1 MKENLK
7 QAIPL
12 KTIEDAR
19 ELGEYLTTDDR
30 KIKNGVLLR
39 TAKLHG
45 ICEEDIHTLADIYGL
60 QHIIDFRMAVELSG
74 AEDPVIDG
82 VQYHHLDV
90 IDSLTMTT
98 GDKPDMDFNELA
110 VEQMAKMALQ
120 SGMINEN
127 MYIGFLTSDY
137 GRKAFTQFFR
147 ILLAAEPGCAV
158 LWHCTSGKDRTGLAA
173 MLLLSALEVDTSKAI
188 KEENKMKTK
197 LENGTL
203 TMYLDGRID
212 SGNAPEVEK
221 NILAAMEEAGSASI
235 VLPASMLKYIS
246 SAGLR
251 VVMKLR
257 KQKGEAFPVIN
268 VIPEVYEIFE
278 TTGLTQLLDVQKKLR
293 EISIE
298 GCDKLGEGGNGAVYR
313 LDEDKIVKVYKPWME
328 MAAIEQERSFA
339 KTAFVN
345 GIPSVI
351 AYDTVKVGEC
361 LGVVFELLRSDTLGH
376 AMRDNPEKLEEYE
389 DQYVALAK
397 TLHNTHVPAGN
408 FTRIQ
413 DVMYSKADN
422 LEQWCSSEEI
432 ALLHSIIDS
441 VPDTDT
447 VTHNDLHP
455 GNIMLQDNEL
465 VLIDMPEVTMGPPVC
480 DLVAIYR
487 DMISAPQNTASVIE
501 RNLRPF
507 PVDVS

>member
-1 MKENLK
+1 
-7 QAIPL
+7 
-12 KTIEDAR
+12 
-19 ELGEYLTTDDR
+19 
-30 KIKNGVLLR
+30 
-39 TAKLHG
+39 
-45 ICEEDIHTLADIYGL
+45 
-60 QHIIDFRMAVELSG
+60 
-74 AEDPVIDG
+74 
-82 VQYHHLDV
+82 
-90 IDSLTMTT
+90 
-98 GDKPDMDFNELA
+98 
-110 VEQMAKMALQ
+110 
-120 SGMINEN
+120 
-127 MYIGFLTSDY
+127 
-137 GRKAFTQFFR
+137 
-147 ILLAAEPGCAV
+147 
-158 LWHCTSGKDRTGLAA
+158 
-173 MLLLSALEVDTSKAI
+173 
-188 KEENKMKTK
+188 MKTK

-203 TMYLDGRID
+203 TIHLEGRID

-221 NILAAMEEAGSASI
+221 NVFAAIEEAGSALI
-235 VLPASMLKYIS
+235 VLDASMLEYIS

-251 VVMKLR
+251 VIMKLR
-257 KQKGEAFPVIN
+257 KQKGVVFPVIN

-278 TTGLTQLLDVQKKLR
+278 TTGMTQLLDVQKKLR

-351 AYDTVKVGEC
+351 AYDTVKVDEC

-376 AMRDNPEKLEEYE
+376 AMRDNPEKLEEYV

-397 TLHNTHVPAGN
+397 TLHTTHVPAGS

-413 DVMYSKADN
+413 DVMHGKADH
-422 LEQWCSSEEI
+422 LEQWCSAEEI

-455 GNIMLQDNEL
+455 GNIMMQDNEL

-501 RNLRPF
+501 RSVGMPADMILKTGRLFFEKYNGISDEAELEDYFKKLGLLYAFNVSLMPGSGSENAMRMGDQIMSNLLRPVVIPNKQAICGLF
-507 PVDVS
+507 RSM